1 MTKRRLVSL
10 IVIGGMAIS
19 ASVAAQ
25 NWRFLRDAPITF
37 FTPRDVELF
46 RANLRDALDNAKDG
60 ERRSWSNSASGASG
74 SVALEQ
80 TSHRGE
86 TVCRHVRLNNS
97 AKGHGG
103 FTRKTFCKR
112 PGRDWTVQP

>member
-1 MTKRRLVSL
+1 MTRRILLSL
-10 IVIGGMAIS
+10 IVVGGMAIS

-46 RANLRDALDNAKDG
+46 RANLRDTLDNAKDG
-60 ERRSWSNSASGASG
+60 ERRSWLNSASGAGG
-74 SVALEQ
+74 SVTPEE
-80 TSHRGE
+80 TSRQGE
-86 TVCRHVRLNNS
+86 TVCRRVRLDNS

-112 PGRDWTVQP
+112 AGRDWQVQP